1 MFQPDLSTVFG
12 SNQIGINVEN
22 NSAFGFFCPNC
33 KQTADRQAK
42 LKHISPM
49 NANQINWI
57 N

>member
-33 KQTADRQAK
+33 KQTADRQE
-42 LKHISPM
+42 
-49 NANQINWI
+49 N
-57 N
+57 